1 MSAAAAR
8 PAVYAQAAAPRVLT
22 ALEAAAEMR
31 CNEKTV
37 RRMIGRGEVRARLV
51 AGRWLIRP
59 EDLPT
64 RLPPR
69 KPPPPRPRKVH
80 GEGVAAQ
87 AVRELEES
95 LS

>member
-1 MSAAAAR
+1 MSDL
-8 PAVYAQAAAPRVLT
+8 LT
-22 ALEAAAEMR
+22 AMEAAMEMR

-37 RRMIGRGEVRARLV
+37 RRMIGRGEIPARLI
-51 AGRWLIRP
+51 AGRWLIQP
-59 EDLPT
+59 ADLPT
-64 RLPPR
+64 RVTPR
-69 KPPPPRPRKVH
+69 KLPARRPARVH